1 MGAVTADAEA
11 CFPGPASAVSGAAGL
26 DIESLELR
34 PQELAVPRDASRR
47 DDGEAVQAPLA
58 LFRMDF
64 AARVRTPDG
73 GQRQV
78 LIEIQKTNAPTVVER
93 FRAYLGQQLC
103 SPANVIE
110 HPSGR
115 REAAPIVT
123 IYLLGYDLGLSDEAV
138 LDVCPRATERR
149 TGAEIDAGHPFIA
162 GIHHRSHVVQIPRL
176 RGRRRDELE
185 RVLSIFDQGEARIE
199 RGGAQVLT
207 IDESAYPPEYGFVLR
222 QLQRAASESDVRR
235 FMEGEDQLLRDSI
248 SWGRQA
254 DYERR
259 EKERESRRADRA
271 ERALSQA
278 LSRSIQQLH
287 RLGQEPDA
295 IARAL
300 SMDVGE
306 VRRVLAASDDGKGSR
321 RRRDGSAGRPG
332 GGAAALPPPPSST
345 GPRRPSARPVT
356 PSACRADRGH
366 RRVRPR
372 LCCAR
377 AGHCGLGGAADRGD
391 VWIDPTAGQA
401 RGRRPSR
408 CGAARESRRPSA
420 GPKLTSALLSDPGT
434 PAALRLRPRCRH
446 TAWCTVAPATSRP
459 ADLVADA
466 APDPADGDALAPL
479 DVLSDPGSGAAARPR
494 GPDAQAAVRDGD
506 RRRGGRRGRRNR
518 NDGGGLR
525 APATTRAA
533 AAAPAVTL
541 TGCRARSGPRT
552 TFVEVPA
559 AVRPRPASE

>member
-1 MGAVTADAEA
+1 MEIANPIYDAA
-11 CFPGPASAVSGAAGL
+11 FKYLMQDDRAARLLVGRIAGL

-34 PQELAVPRDASRR
+34 PQELAVPRDASPR

-73 GQRQV
+73 GERQV

-138 LDVCPRATERR
+138 LDVCPRATARR

-162 GIHHRSHVVQIPRL
+162 GIHHRSHIVQIPRL

-248 SWGRQA
+248 SWGRGGLRAGRRSARA
-254 DYERR
+254 DARTAPNGRSRSRSCSFTASDRSRTPSPGRCPSTSAKCGACSPPRRR
-259 EKERESRRADRA
+259 EGIRVSVRACEDLTMTIASLPPSRKQPR
-271 ERALSQA
+271 
-278 LSRSIQQLH
+278 
-287 RLGQEPDA
+287 
-295 IARAL
+295 
-300 SMDVGE
+300 GE
-306 VRRVLAASDDGKGSR
+306 FASH
-321 RRRDGSAGRPG
+321 AG
-332 GGAAALPPPPSST
+332 GGAAPGARGSRRARRRRPAGPRRCRTPCRGPSST
-345 GPRRPSARPVT
+345 VSHPSFERASAMSASASRMRRWS
-356 PSACRADRGH
+356 C
-366 RRVRPR
+366 
-372 LCCAR
+372 
-377 AGHCGLGGAADRGD
+377 
-391 VWIDPTAGQA
+391 
-401 RGRRPSR
+401 
-408 CGAARESRRPSA
+408 
-420 GPKLTSALLSDPGT
+420 
-434 PAALRLRPRCRH
+434 
-446 TAWCTVAPATSRP
+446 
-459 ADLVADA
+459 
-466 APDPADGDALAPL
+466 
-479 DVLSDPGSGAAARPR
+479 
-494 GPDAQAAVRDGD
+494 
-506 RRRGGRRGRRNR
+506 
-518 NDGGGLR
+518 
-525 APATTRAA
+525 
-533 AAAPAVTL
+533 
-541 TGCRARSGPRT
+541 
-552 TFVEVPA
+552 
-559 AVRPRPASE
+559 

>member
-1 MGAVTADAEA
+1 MEIANPIYDAA
-11 CFPGPASAVSGAAGL
+11 FKYLMQDDRAARLLVGRIAGL

-34 PQELAVPRDASRR
+34 PQELAVPRDASPR

-73 GQRQV
+73 GERQV

-138 LDVCPRATERR
+138 LDVCPRATARR

-162 GIHHRSHVVQIPRL
+162 GIHHRSHIVQIPRL

-259 EKERESRRADRA
+259 EKERERERAARNGPRANGPRRSAPSRRSPGPSGSFTASGR
-271 ERALSQA
+271 
-278 LSRSIQQLH
+278 SRTPSP
-287 RLGQEPDA
+287 RRCPSTSD
-295 IARAL
+295 
-300 SMDVGE
+300 E
-306 VRRVLAASDDGKGSR
+306 VRRVLAASDDGN
-321 RRRDGSAGRPG
+321 GSA
-332 GGAAALPPPPSST
+332 
-345 GPRRPSARPVT
+345 
-356 PSACRADRGH
+356 
-366 RRVRPR
+366 
-372 LCCAR
+372 
-377 AGHCGLGGAADRGD
+377 
-391 VWIDPTAGQA
+391 
-401 RGRRPSR
+401 
-408 CGAARESRRPSA
+408 
-420 GPKLTSALLSDPGT
+420 
-434 PAALRLRPRCRH
+434 
-446 TAWCTVAPATSRP
+446 
-459 ADLVADA
+459 
-466 APDPADGDALAPL
+466 
-479 DVLSDPGSGAAARPR
+479 
-494 GPDAQAAVRDGD
+494 
-506 RRRGGRRGRRNR
+506 
-518 NDGGGLR
+518 
-525 APATTRAA
+525 
-533 AAAPAVTL
+533 
-541 TGCRARSGPRT
+541 
-552 TFVEVPA
+552 
-559 AVRPRPASE
+559 